1 MFKRLRKRLRWL
13 AIGLLLLT
21 LLFVGGDEFRLNP
34 AQQTASPYTYD
45 LVQWEAANFL
55 SKWIHRLTRS
65 LPWNRLSKEEQR
77 QRVTGYFQMNE
88 EARTLQHALT
98 QAIAQAGSGGSVEV
112 TDLESQ
118 LERLKAIRNELRNDV
133 EETIE
138 ATISSVLADDGLSTL
153 GEFIFPPVDV
163 RLGEPP
169 RLLVTSPRDRIER
182 THDVLIKPDVK
193 VEERQRVEEELL
205 TESDLAALVI
215 NIGGVAT
222 YPASIPGSQSLRW
235 TLQISAHEWLH
246 HYFFFRPLGQNMF
259 DSAEMQTLNETI
271 AGLVGR
277 EIGDRAFLMLGGTI
291 EVSPPAPLKESMPTE
306 DDQEGVDRFDFDEEM
321 RLTRLR
327 VDEMLGEGRIEEAE
341 AYMEQ
346 RRNIFVENGFFI
358 RKLNQAFFAFNGTY
372 AESPASVSPIG
383 DQLHEFRALVPD
395 LGTFV
400 DRVAGISS
408 YQEFLDNLE
417 RLK

>member
-138 ATISSVLADDGLSTL
+138 ATISSVLADDG
-153 GEFIFPPVDV
+153 
-163 RLGEPP
+163 
-169 RLLVTSPRDRIER
+169 
-182 THDVLIKPDVK
+182 
-193 VEERQRVEEELL
+193 
-205 TESDLAALVI
+205 
-215 NIGGVAT
+215 
-222 YPASIPGSQSLRW
+222 
-235 TLQISAHEWLH
+235 
-246 HYFFFRPLGQNMF
+246 
-259 DSAEMQTLNETI
+259 
-271 AGLVGR
+271 
-277 EIGDRAFLMLGGTI
+277 
-291 EVSPPAPLKESMPTE
+291 
-306 DDQEGVDRFDFDEEM
+306 
-321 RLTRLR
+321 
-327 VDEMLGEGRIEEAE
+327 
-341 AYMEQ
+341 
-346 RRNIFVENGFFI
+346 
-358 RKLNQAFFAFNGTY
+358 
-372 AESPASVSPIG
+372 
-383 DQLHEFRALVPD
+383 
-395 LGTFV
+395 
-400 DRVAGISS
+400 
-408 YQEFLDNLE
+408 
-417 RLK
+417 